1 MASGGKVSK
10 NSRTVAAAK
19 GQGIQILG
27 EVKFITPLN
36 GGQHAYVNDITT
48 GRNVKAATGS
58 EKFVEA
64 LRNLAGAGYGP
75 KLQAELDSLATTFPA
90 HGWDVTAKNLQDQGV
105 FASA

>member
-10 NSRTVAAAK
+10 NSRTVAQAK

-36 GGQHAYVNDITT
+36 KGQHAYVNDITT
-48 GRNVKAATGS
+48 GRNVRAATGS
-58 EKFVEA
+58 ETFVEA
-64 LRNLAGAGYGP
+64 LRNLAGAGYAA
-75 KLQAELDSLATTFPA
+75 KLESELDNLAATFPA
-90 HGWDVTAKNLQDQGV
+90 HGWDVTAKSLRDQGV